1 MMAAAPLAAAAQD
14 PAAEL
19 VDVIAAS
26 QDPLVTAAVARI
38 EGTDRRL
45 LALRSYLRN
54 GPHLAERW
62 SWTTEQIAAFAKSP
76 ENAAL
81 QAEIERV
88 RQQFVKANPGY
99 ELWVNPEVRSLDTQL
114 ANWNRNESVS
124 LAASGL
130 LAAIHELMATPT
142 MRALQAPDARE
153 AVERFLVSYSPQPPA
168 ALAAP
173 GLSPHGQMRA
183 VDFQVHKG
191 GTVVAGPRTATI
203 ATEWDAAGWT
213 EKLKAAVQAS
223 GSRFTGPLE
232 SPREPWHYTYTSKP
246 RD

>member
-1 MMAAAPLAAAAQD
+1 
-14 PAAEL
+14 
-19 VDVIAAS
+19 
-26 QDPLVTAAVARI
+26 
-38 EGTDRRL
+38 
-45 LALRSYLRN
+45 
-54 GPHLAERW
+54 
-62 SWTTEQIAAFAKSP
+62 
-76 ENAAL
+76 
-81 QAEIERV
+81 V

-114 ANWNRNESVS
+114 TNWNRNESVS
-124 LAASGL
+124 LAAAGL

-232 SPREPWHYTYTSKP
+232 SPREPWHYTYTP
-246 RD
+246 APHD